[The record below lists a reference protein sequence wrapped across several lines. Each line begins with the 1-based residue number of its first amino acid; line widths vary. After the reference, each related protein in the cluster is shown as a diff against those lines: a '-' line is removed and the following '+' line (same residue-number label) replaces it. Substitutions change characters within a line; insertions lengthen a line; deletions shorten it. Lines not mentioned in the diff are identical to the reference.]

1 MIVMFTSPAYSAVR
15 GNNAPSKKYPEA
27 CRRLETSN
35 VLSAAPAPKCKAH
48 NSVFF
53 FLFFRYDFV
62 RPHTSCFTLLHT
74 HARKM
79 QELTGKCSSGAGI
92 WQRPEVTPGLLV
104 SSYFWGDGEA
114 GETRGRMLIEMEPP
128 YHLE

>member
-53 FLFFRYDFV
+53 LFF
-62 RPHTSCFTLLHT
+62 CFSFSFGTLLSGPTPAASHSSTHT
-74 HARKM
+74 PENAGTHGKMLVKGGNMAAAR
-79 QELTGKCSSGAGI
+79 GYAGS
-92 WQRPEVTPGLLV
+92 PCKLL
-104 SSYFWGDGEA
+104 FLG
-114 GETRGRMLIEMEPP
+114 
-128 YHLE
+128 